1 MGEPSAEMFHE
12 GGVLGAALR
21 EPYRGLADRVNLYLP
36 FVPGERDDFWRATAE
51 VLALPWFARYDPLMN
66 KQKQKA

>member
-21 EPYRGLADRVNLYLP
+21 EHYRGLVDRVSLYLP

-51 VLALPWFARYDPLMN
+51 ALALP
-66 KQKQKA
+66 